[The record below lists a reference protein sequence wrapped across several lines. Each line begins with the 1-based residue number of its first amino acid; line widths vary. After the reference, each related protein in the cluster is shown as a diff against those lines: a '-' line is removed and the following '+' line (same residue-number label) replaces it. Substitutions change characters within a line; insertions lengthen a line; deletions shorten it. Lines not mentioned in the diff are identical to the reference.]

1 MLRYIGPETKAGW
14 GLTASL
20 PRDLRRKPNPIKS
33 LMTLGKSEL
42 LGITS

>member
-33 LMTLGKSEL
+33 DDFGESEL